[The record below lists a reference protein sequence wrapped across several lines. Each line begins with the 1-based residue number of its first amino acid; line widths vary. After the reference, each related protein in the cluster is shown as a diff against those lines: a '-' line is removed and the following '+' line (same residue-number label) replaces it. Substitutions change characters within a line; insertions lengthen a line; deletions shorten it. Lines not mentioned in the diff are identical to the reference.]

1 MFRAHPHAHRTTPGA
16 YPTQQ
21 SRHQRFPGSGNL
33 LGTALAATSC
43 LAVALAIGCHWPNNL
58 TWEWWPWRAR
68 PASPGQSR
76 PIRTDKPQGVP
87 APAGSVSDSAPR
99 EAHSVTATATI
110 PRAPQDRS
118 GNVPSPSV
126 EPATYHNLAPP
137 AAPSSRPEPVAQ
149 STPPIAAFTDATVS
163 AATTEIEKIDELYRA
178 AAQRYAAVEDYVC
191 RFRRREVLPQ
201 GKTSEDLILLR
212 FRKQPHSIHFLWPKG
227 TPEEGREVI
236 YVQGRFNNQLV
247 VRTGK
252 GDLWSGL
259 RVELAIDS
267 PRATANTR
275 RTFLEVGVGY
285 LVESLGQVLREHR
298 QGTYRFGRLRYLGP
312 QARSESATPMECLL
326 QEVPANLEKYL
337 PRGGKRYFYLAT
349 DPRTQECHLPILV
362 ITHDDTGREVEYY
375 CYDRFNINIGLRDED
390 FDPDRLWAKK

>member
-1 MFRAHPHAHRTTPGA
+1 M
-16 YPTQQ
+16 
-21 SRHQRFPGSGNL
+21 
-33 LGTALAATSC
+33 
-43 LAVALAIGCHWPNNL
+43 
-58 TWEWWPWRAR
+58 
-68 PASPGQSR
+68 
-76 PIRTDKPQGVP
+76 
-87 APAGSVSDSAPR
+87 
-99 EAHSVTATATI
+99 
-110 PRAPQDRS
+110 
-118 GNVPSPSV
+118 
-126 EPATYHNLAPP
+126 
-137 AAPSSRPEPVAQ
+137 
-149 STPPIAAFTDATVS
+149 
-163 AATTEIEKIDELYRA
+163 
-178 AAQRYAAVEDYVC
+178 EDYVC